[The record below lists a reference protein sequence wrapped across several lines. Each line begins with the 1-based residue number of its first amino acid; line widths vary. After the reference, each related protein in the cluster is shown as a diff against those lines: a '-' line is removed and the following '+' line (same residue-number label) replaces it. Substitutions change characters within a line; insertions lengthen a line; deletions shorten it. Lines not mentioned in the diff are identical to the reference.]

1 MNYMHEELV
10 SSTLKVL
17 SARRAEIDYAVL
29 AIKADP
35 TSAPLTGVNRSKHLD
50 DQIRSALQYLHE
62 SIELVDAAIAQL
74 TRLAAIRQ

>member
-1 MNYMHEELV
+1 MNSMHEELV

-17 SARRAEIDYAVL
+17 SARRAEIDYTVL
-29 AIKADP
+29 AIKTDP
-35 TSAPLTGVNRSKHLD
+35 ASAPLTAVNRSKHLD